1 MSHSHLSKFLN
12 HTFSILTRNN
22 SSIDLDLDLVAELK
36 YVNYLELDL
45 YY

>member
-22 SSIDLDLDLVAELK
+22 SSIDLDLDLDLVAELK
-36 YVNYLELDL
+36 YVNYLEL